1 LANAFEELVSTLDAE
16 LSSDSLLPLSKRQVL
31 LIKSARS
38 RYALSYYDKMLRELA
53 REIVKL
59 RLEKIFRGS
68 RGELSSEEEFLQEGI
83 RRALYGG
90 HICLVKVLQE
100 ISVGD
105 RAFLPGQLISIGAGT
120 AEDLISQGK
129 IKLVIRIGNPVNLD
143 EVLPK
148 V

>member
-1 LANAFEELVSTLDAE
+1 MPNAFEELVSTLDAE

-68 RGELSSEEEFLQEGI
+68 RGELSSEEEILQEGI
-83 RRALYGG
+83 RKTLYGG
-90 HICLVKVLQE
+90 GTCLVKVLQE

-105 RAFLPGQLISIGAGT
+105 RTFLPGQIISINTGT

-143 EVLPK
+143 EVLP
-148 V
+148 